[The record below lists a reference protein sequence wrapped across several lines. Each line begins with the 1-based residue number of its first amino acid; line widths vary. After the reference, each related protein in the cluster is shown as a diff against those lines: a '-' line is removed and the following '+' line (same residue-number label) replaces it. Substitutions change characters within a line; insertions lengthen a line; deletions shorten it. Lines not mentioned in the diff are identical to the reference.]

1 MWHGVAHVT
10 NDYDTIL
17 YESPEPSNVL
27 VLNAGPGNVDA
38 QAWSEVPPEPQ
49 TKPQIGIELRPGDQ
63 RMLGGSLIRAHLKS
77 GNSAAVAWRLLSSGG
92 SS

>member
-38 QAWSEVPPEPQ
+38 QAWSAVPPVPQ
-49 TKPQIGIELRPGDQ
+49 PKPQIGIELRPGDQ

>member
-38 QAWSEVPPEPQ
+38 QAWSEVPPVPQ
-49 TKPQIGIELRPGDQ
+49 PKPQIGNELRPGDQ

>member
-38 QAWSEVPPEPQ
+38 QAWSEVPPYLSRS
-49 TKPQIGIELRPGDQ
+49 LRS
-63 RMLGGSLIRAHLKS
+63 GSSYARVIS
-77 GNSAAVAWRLLSSGG
+77 GCLADLSSGLT
-92 SS
+92 